1 MQIVELLKGDNK
13 KATIANVQNFFL
25 DEDKYP
31 TIRRRSGDWG
41 IKSPQNDITGIR
53 GSRRGNGS
61 EKSMIEYAEYTLAK
75 RAVDYAIAGCS
86 SSYRH
91 PSQQIIKYR
100 YIQGLSLSVIKERIN
115 KFGNS
120 TYYRADDY
128 ACLEFADCLEAVCE
142 RLNVDS
148 DIIPDLRA
156 KNRKKTGQK
165 GDEKRMKTGIQ
176 REI

>member
-1 MQIVELLKGDNK
+1 MELLERINK
-13 KATIANVQNFFL
+13 KATITNVQNFFL

-41 IKSPQNDITGIR
+41 IKSPQNDVTGIH
-53 GSRRGNGS
+53 GSRRGNSS
-61 EKSMIEYAEYTLAK
+61 ERSMIEYAEYTLAK
-75 RAVDYAIAGCS
+75 RAVDYALAGCS

-100 YIQGLSLSVIKERIN
+100 YIQGLALNVIKERIN

-142 RLNVDS
+142 RLNVDPE
-148 DIIPDLRA
+148 IIPDLRVER
-156 KNRKKTGQK
+156 KNGKKTGQK
-165 GDEKRMKTGIQ
+165 EEENRIKTGSQ
-176 REI
+176 RDTQ